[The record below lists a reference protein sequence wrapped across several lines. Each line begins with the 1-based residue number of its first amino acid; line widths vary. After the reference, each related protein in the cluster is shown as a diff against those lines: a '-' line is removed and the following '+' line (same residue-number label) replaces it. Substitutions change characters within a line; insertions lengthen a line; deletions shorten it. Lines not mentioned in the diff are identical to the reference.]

1 MFGYEL
7 LEPKPMPKDFLPIW
21 WPKYPEGA
29 PIRYVY
35 RLIDGD
41 GGMDVNFK
49 MSKVVRKVFRKDR
62 PVSFLSLAAKE
73 ASFTHISTEYN
84 NRRPQDRPFLSA
96 SLDLEAAYQPM
107 LFSYLPK
114 GYEPHVVK

>member
-1 MFGYEL
+1 MGVGLHLKAVQKSAMSHMRGRKSVKFMFGYEL

-41 GGMDVNFK
+41 GSMDVNFK
-49 MSKVVRKVFRKDR
+49 MSKVVRK
-62 PVSFLSLAAKE
+62 
-73 ASFTHISTEYN
+73 N
-84 NRRPQDRPFLSA
+84 
-96 SLDLEAAYQPM
+96 
-107 LFSYLPK
+107 PK
-114 GYEPHVVK
+114 G